1 MMTRIEK
8 KKTNQNDM
16 NEEQRKEMQMKIAE
30 AKSTITSLL
39 TALEGDVGLKISS
52 IGLVERQS
60 SSPTKVSNLI
70 VSIDITFSA

>member
-1 MMTRIEK
+1 
-8 KKTNQNDM
+8 
-16 NEEQRKEMQMKIAE
+16 MKIAE

-39 TALEGDVGLKISS
+39 TALEGEVGLKISS

-60 SSPTKVSNLI
+60 SSPTKVNNLI